1 MNEYT
6 AYVLDEPTVFDKILG
21 FFRLVRRKVSESL
34 VDIALETER
43 RNARMKQRDL
53 QDKLNAVRLKLIS
66 SDEAVD
72 QLEAQHQK
80 TPEFFNKALHELH
93 AHAEQ
98 LLAV

>member
-1 MNEYT
+1 MNEFT

-21 FFRLVRRKVSESL
+21 FFGLVRRKVSESL

-80 TPEFFNKALHELH
+80 TPEFFNRALRDLN
-93 AHAEQ
+93 ARAEQ
-98 LLAV
+98 LLVV